1 MPTTIQVSGA
11 TKQVLDLL
19 KEKKQVKTHDRL
31 IQLMLKK
38 QLCVPKSMFGAVRR
52 LKWKKGDRADFREL

>member
-31 IQLMLKK
+31 IQLMLKE
-38 QLCVPKSMFGAVRR
+38 QLDVPKSMFGAVRG
-52 LKWKKGDRADFREL
+52 LKWKKGDRADFRGL